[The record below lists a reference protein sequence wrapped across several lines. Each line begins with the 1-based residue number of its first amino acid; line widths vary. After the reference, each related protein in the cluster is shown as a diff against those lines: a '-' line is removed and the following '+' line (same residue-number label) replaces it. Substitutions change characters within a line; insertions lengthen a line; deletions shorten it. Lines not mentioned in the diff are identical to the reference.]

1 MAREPMATK
10 STIYFGGLAEK
21 HSQISVERYFA
32 ISLLLMLSTSF
43 VTVATTGKLDLVSVV
58 AVSAGFLLKLWSYFR
73 DRDLSLA
80 PRTVTRL
87 SIFYL
92 FFYALDF
99 LIFAPG
105 PETIDRMLQA
115 TVHLV
120 LFTAVIKVFSART
133 YRDFAYLSTLSFLM
147 MLSSAIL
154 TVGTLYLICFTF
166 YLLFAISTFA
176 SYEIK
181 RSAEAAV
188 RRAEGPYATPSR
200 NRSAIE
206 KALMSSTVALAV
218 GIVALASVL
227 FFVIPRFRTGYLM
240 GLGAD
245 RENITGFSETV
256 NLGDIRKILRSNAV
270 VMRIVVQGDAR
281 RFTGVKWRGM
291 ALNSFDGTRWYNDNT
306 AQTIV
311 QPAYVTPARE
321 RNFILVPSQGSRGG
335 MARPVEYRVLLSPV
349 STDVMFAAAVP
360 RRLSARVRYLN
371 VDQTDSLHN
380 PQHGYAPFGY
390 DVVSDIGLPSPA
402 LLRNASGEMPSE
414 LRLVYLTLPQ
424 KLNPQIAELA
434 HQLTAS
440 AGNNYDRAFA
450 VQNYLRDNF
459 GYSLNPP
466 SIEPDD
472 PIGSFLFKS
481 KQGYCEYF
489 AAAMVLMLRSVEVP
503 ARLVNGF
510 QTGTFNR
517 LGGDFIVRARDAHSW
532 VEVFFPGYGW
542 VPFDPT
548 PPDPNPVAGGEW
560 GGLEDYYD
568 AMNLFWNEWVI
579 NYDFVHQ
586 VQLARQFDNDSRKL
600 QQDYRRRMRDF
611 RYTLIRH
618 ATRLEDWL
626 VSHKLLVLV
635 FMLAVMAALMLE
647 GKHLTLEELRF
658 LWAWKFQEGAIA
670 LGPREAAFTYQR
682 FLKIMAKK
690 GFRKPPSQ
698 TPREFAE
705 GFAGS
710 GLSWPVGEFT
720 RLYNA
725 FRYGRATISL
735 TNLRQLLE
743 RLKNA

>member
-1 MAREPMATK
+1 MATK
-10 STIYFGGLAEK
+10 STIDIAGLAQK
-21 HSQISVERYFA
+21 QSHISVERYFA
-32 ISLLLMLSTSF
+32 ISLLLMLATSF
-43 VTVATTGKLDLVSVV
+43 ATVATTGKLDLISVV
-58 AVSAGFLLKLWSYFR
+58 AVSAGLVLKLWSYFR
-73 DRDLSLA
+73 DRDFSLA

-92 FFYALDF
+92 LFYALDF

-105 PETIDRMLQA
+105 PDTVDRMLQA

-147 MLSSAIL
+147 MLASAVL
-154 TVGTLYLICFTF
+154 TVGTLFLICFAF
-166 YLLFAISTFA
+166 YLVFAISTFV

-181 RSAEAAV
+181 RSAEAAPRV
-188 RRAEGPYATPSR
+188 AEGPYPTPAR

-206 KALMSSTVALAV
+206 NALMTSTVALAV

-227 FFVIPRFRTGYLM
+227 FFVIPRFRTGYLT
-240 GLGAD
+240 GLGTD
-245 RENITGFSETV
+245 RQNITGFSETV

-270 VMRIVVQGDAR
+270 VMRIVVQGDPR
-281 RFTGVKWRGM
+281 RFTGVKWRGV
-291 ALNSFDGTRWYNDNT
+291 ALTSFDGERWYNDNT
-306 AQTIV
+306 EQTV
-311 QPAYVTPARE
+311 LQPAYVTQTRD
-321 RNFILVPSQGSRGG
+321 RNFVLVPSQGSPGK

-349 STDVMFAAAVP
+349 STDVLFAAAVP
-360 RRLSARVRYLN
+360 RRLSARIRYIN
-371 VDQTDSLHN
+371 VDQTSSIHN
-380 PQHGYAPFGY
+380 PQHGYTPFGY
-390 DVVSDIGLPSPA
+390 DVVSDIGLPTAAS
-402 LLRNASGEMPSE
+402 LRNASGDIPLD
-414 LRLVYLTLPQ
+414 LRLLYLRLPQ

-434 HQLTAS
+434 RQVTAP
-440 AGNNYDRAFA
+440 AGNNYDRAFL

-466 SIEPDD
+466 SIDPQD

-481 KQGYCEYF
+481 RQGYCEYF
-489 AAAMVLMLRSVEVP
+489 AAAMVLMLRSVEVS

-517 LGGDFIVRARDAHSW
+517 VGGDFIVRARDAHSW

-542 VPFDPT
+542 IPFDPT
-548 PPDPNPVAGGEW
+548 PPDPNPVTGGDW
-560 GGLEDYYD
+560 GALEDYYD

-579 NYDFVHQ
+579 NYDFAHQ
-586 VQLARQFDNDSRKL
+586 VQLARQFDSDTRQFQQNYRK
-600 QQDYRRRMRDF
+600 RMRDF
-611 RYTLIRH
+611 RYALIRH
-618 ATRLEDWL
+618 ATRLEEWL
-626 VSHKLLVLV
+626 VSHKLLVLL
-635 FMLAVMAALMLE
+635 FMLAVMAALTLE

-658 LWAWKFQEGAIA
+658 LWAWKFHEGEIA
-670 LGPREAAFTYQR
+670 LGPREAAFTYHR

-690 GFRKPPSQ
+690 GFRKPPAQ

-705 GFAGS
+705 GFVGT

-720 RLYNA
+720 SLYNA
-725 FRYGRATISL
+725 FRYGRASVSL
-735 TNLRQLLE
+735 TNLRQLLD